1 MSGDLTIKSL
11 MTELTGIKTEVKTRR
26 AELSKMLE
34 REKEIKT
41 QISSFLKE
49 KNQPGVKDTAQGV
62 AVITEKVSKIVPKKK
77 KDSKNDA
84 LNVLRHY
91 MDDSKAQK
99 IFSEMEES
107 RKGDKVEKE
116 VLKIIKI

>member
-11 MTELTGIKTEVKTRR
+11 MTELTGIKTEIKTRR
-26 AELSKMLE
+26 SELSKILE
-34 REKEIKT
+34 REKEIKS

-49 KNQPGVKDTAQGV
+49 KNQAGVKDTVQGV
-62 AVITEKVSKIVPKKK
+62 AIITEKVSKIVPKKK
-77 KDSKNDA
+77 KDSKIDA

-99 IFSEMEES
+99 IFNEIEES
-107 RKGDKVEKE
+107 RKGDKVDKE